1 MDTEEVSSDSGG
13 EGCLIFYSELTEGAI
28 LVTKTEGAILIT
40 KTEVEET
47 QFKIIPR

>member
-13 EGCLIFYSELTEGAI
+13 EDCLIFYSEL
-28 LVTKTEGAILIT
+28 TEGAILIT